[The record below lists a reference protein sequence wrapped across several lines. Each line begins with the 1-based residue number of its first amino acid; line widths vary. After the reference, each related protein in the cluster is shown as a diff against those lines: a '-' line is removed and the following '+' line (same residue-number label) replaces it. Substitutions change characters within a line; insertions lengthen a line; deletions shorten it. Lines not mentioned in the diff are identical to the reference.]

1 MPKTYSTYEAKARLS
16 ELLARVRKGDVVT
29 ITHRG
34 EPVAE
39 VSPITRS
46 ENSIDKRLDE
56 LRRKGIVS
64 FPTGEVKGVMKT
76 LAKRPGA
83 LRRFL
88 DSRE

>member
-1 MPKTYSTYEAKARLS
+1 MPKADELS
-16 ELLARVRKGDVVT
+16 PADRPYT
-29 ITHRG
+29 
-34 EPVAE
+34 
-39 VSPITRS
+39 
-46 ENSIDKRLDE
+46 SIANRIDD

-64 FPTGEVKGVMKT
+64 VPAGDPKVALKK